1 MRALPLRRIALVALA
16 AVLAGCDGAP
26 ATTPGVDAGTDAPQ
40 EHRMDAPRSYAAE
53 PFTPTAATRSYC
65 GDADADAVE
74 ARITA
79 LLSALTPAE
88 KVELMSGQM
97 FGLVER
103 TWRVPGNEAH
113 GIPGLRM
120 LDGPRGLSAFTQVPA
135 TAFPV
140 AMMRGAT
147 WDPSLERRVGEA
159 IAQEVRSIGVDVLL
173 APTMNILRHPR
184 WGRAQETYSED
195 THHTGSMAVG
205 FIEGVQSRGV
215 IASAK
220 HLAVNSIEDTRHRVD
235 VQVDERTLREV
246 YLPHFRRAVVDA
258 RVGSVMSAYNKVNGA
273 WCDQS
278 AHLLRDILRGEWGFA
293 GFVESDWILGTHG
306 DVESV
311 RAGLDIEMPAALHF
325 DRLAAAL
332 EAGRITEREID
343 AAVRRILRAQLCYGL
358 DARAP
363 VADDPTQRLT
373 PAHLALA
380 REVARRGMVLLR
392 NEPARGAPALPLDA
406 AALRRLVV
414 LGRNADVAN
423 LGDRGSSNVI
433 AGDVVTALEGLRARA
448 GAGVAVT
455 HLAGATLDAAGQ
467 QAVREADAVVIVT
480 GLQADDEGEATVG
493 AGDRDGLALPPAEV
507 ALIRAAAALNTRV
520 VVVLE
525 GGAAI
530 LTSAWRDEVAAVVMA
545 FYPGAM
551 GGAALADVLFGDAA
565 PSGRLPFSIP
575 EREADLPA
583 FDNTSE
589 TVTYGYLH
597 GYRHLGRAGVGAAH
611 AFGSGLTYT
620 TFGYS
625 DLSLSASTVRAG
637 QTLTATVTVTNRG
650 AVRAIETAQLYV
662 TAVGSRVERA
672 PRDLRAFAQVD
683 LAPGQS
689 ARVALPVRVDDLAYW
704 DVATSAWVLE
714 PIAYEVIVAHDAAA
728 EGLRATVRAE

>member
-1 MRALPLRRIALVALA
+1 MTGPLQTLCAL
-16 AVLAGCDGAP
+16 AVLALALHGCDDAP
-26 ATTPGVDAGTDAPQ
+26 NPSADAAVDAPPEAS
-40 EHRMDAPRSYAAE
+40 MDVPRAYVAE
-53 PFTPTAATRSYC
+53 AFTPTAATRAYC
-65 GDADADAVE
+65 GAADADAIE

-88 KVELMSGQM
+88 KVELMSGHTL
-97 FGLVER
+97 GLVER
-103 TWRVPGNEAH
+103 SWRVPGNEDH

-120 LDGPRGLSAFTQVPA
+120 LDGPRGLSSFTQVEA

-147 WDPSLERRVGEA
+147 WDPALERRVGEA
-159 IAQEVRSIGVDVLL
+159 IAEEVRSIGIDVLL
-173 APTMNILRHPR
+173 APTMNLLRHPR

-195 THHTGSMAVG
+195 THHMGSMAVA

-220 HLAVNSIEDTRHRVD
+220 HFAANSIEDTRHRVD
-235 VQVDERTLREV
+235 VRVDERTLREV

-258 RVGSVMSAYNKVNGA
+258 RVGSVMSAYNRVNGA

-278 AHLLRDILRGEWGFA
+278 VHLLRDVLRTEWGFA

-311 RAGLDIEMPAALHF
+311 RAGLDVEMPTDLHF
-325 DRLAAAL
+325 SRLLRAL
-332 EAGRITEREID
+332 DAGDLSEREID
-343 AAVRRILRAQLCYGL
+343 TTVRRILRAQLCFGL
-358 DARAP
+358 DARP
-363 VADDPTQRLT
+363 RVTDDPTQRLT
-373 PAHLALA
+373 AAHLALA

-392 NEPARGAPALPLDA
+392 NELTGGSPALPLDSSA
-406 AALRRLVV
+406 VRRVVV
-414 LGRNADVAN
+414 LGRNADVEN
-423 LGDRGSSNVI
+423 IGDLGSSNVR
-433 AGDVVTALEGLRARA
+433 AARVVTALAGLRARA
-448 GAGVAVT
+448 GAGVTVT
-455 HLAGATLDAAGQ
+455 HLAGATLDAAAQ
-467 QAVREADAVVIVT
+467 QAVRDADAVVIVT
-480 GLQADDEGEATVG
+480 GLQAGDEGEAEVG
-493 AGDRDGLALPPAEV
+493 AGDREGLALGAEEV
-507 ALIRAAAALNTRV
+507 ALIRAAAALSDRV

-530 LTSAWRDEVAAVVMA
+530 LTSGWRDEVEAVVMA

-551 GGAALADVLFGDAA
+551 GGNALADVLFGDAA

-597 GYRHLGRAGVGAAH
+597 GYRHLARSRVAAAH

-625 DLSLSASTVRAG
+625 ELALSTTTVRAG

-650 AVRAIETAQLYV
+650 AVRAIETPQLYV
-662 TAVGSRVERA
+662 TAQGSRVERA
-672 PRDLRAFAQVD
+672 PRDLRAFAQVEI
-683 LAPGQS
+683 APGAS
-689 ARVALPVRVDDLAYW
+689 ARVTLTVRVDDLAYW
-704 DVATSAWVLE
+704 DAATSAWVLE
-714 PIAYEVIVAHDAAA
+714 PIAYDVIVAPDAAA
-728 EGLRATVRAE
+728 EGVRATVRAE